1 MKTRA
6 QRIGARGERLAARY
20 LRRTGYRILAK
31 NKHCGRNEL
40 DLVVKNKQFIVF
52 VEVKTRTVKSD
63 TVNPDRPA
71 LAVDRDK
78 RKRTVAAALSYLK
91 EKKSP
96 LCPRFDVIEVY
107 LDGDA
112 PKKLLR
118 LNHISDAFGV
128 NGNVRR

>member
-1 MKTRA
+1 MKTRE
-6 QRIGARGERLAARY
+6 QRIGAEGERLTARY
-20 LRRTGYRILAK
+20 FRRAGYRILAK

-52 VEVKTRTVKSD
+52 VEVKTRTVKND
-63 TVNPDRPA
+63 TVEPDRPA

-107 LDGDA
+107 LDADA

-118 LNHISDAFGV
+118 LNHIPDAFGV
-128 NGNVRR
+128 NGNVRH